1 MNFLFQFLLKDR
13 SAISVACVHNLVAGA
28 KPLTKEPVL
37 PANRYVLRTHT
48 CGELTLKNVGEEVRL
63 SGWMEFQRMRK
74 FIILRDSY
82 GSTQLLIPEDV
93 CRQSLYIEIF
103 DKYCVKH

>member
-1 MNFLFQFLLKDR
+1 
-13 SAISVACVHNLVAGA
+13 VAHVHNLVISKSA
-28 KPLTKEPVL
+28 PLTKEPVS
-37 PANRYVLRTHT
+37 PVNKYVLRTHT

-74 FIILRDSY
+74 FITLRDSY

-93 CRQSLYIEIF
+93 CGWLYTDIF
-103 DKYCVKH
+103 DNCYIKLKNF